1 MQKANNKED
10 YNDLADEIDHQRDLK
25 RQAMTQNV
33 EREGLKQRIAEM
45 KKYLQEQSE
54 QVLEFDEVLVRRFV
68 EKVQVLDNGF
78 VVEFKSGT
86 SVDVGR

>member
-54 QVLEFDEVLVRRFV
+54 QVLEFDEVLVRRLV
-68 EKVQVLDNGF
+68 EKDRKS
-78 VVEFKSGT
+78 VV
-86 SVDVGR
+86 